1 MIERQFVRKIVLD
14 TETTGLDPKL
24 GHRIIEIGC
33 IELIHD
39 VATEGSDS
47 QYWQYINPE
56 RNMPEEAFAVHGL
69 SANFLSDKPLFADIA
84 EAFLEFIGEAPLIM
98 HNADFDMGFINAELA
113 RIGQP
118 PLETGR
124 ALDTVS
130 LARNKYPGAPVNL
143 DALCK
148 RFHIDNSGRELHGA
162 LKDARLLADVYL
174 ELIGGRQPDLA
185 LVGDKNKQQSAE
197 INMTRTVRPGR
208 PHVPSGQEL
217 ADHAAFVENLSEP
230 VWRA

>member
-1 MIERQFVRKIVLD
+1 VRKIVLD
-14 TETTGLDPKL
+14 TETTGLDPKQ

-39 VATEGSDS
+39 TVTEGPDS

-56 RNMPEEAFAVHGL
+56 RDVPEEAFAVHGL

-118 PLETGR
+118 SLETGR
-124 ALDTVS
+124 AVDTVS
-130 LARNKYPGAPVNL
+130 LARNKYPGASVNL

-148 RFHIDNSGRELHGA
+148 RFHINNSGRELHGA
-162 LKDARLLADVYL
+162 LKDAQLLAVVYL

-185 LVGDKNKQQSAE
+185 LVADKNKQQCAE
-197 INMTRTVRPGR
+197 INKPRTVRPAR
-208 PHVPSGQEL
+208 PHAPSKKET
-217 ADHAAFVENLSEP
+217 ADHAAFVENLLEP
-230 VWRA
+230 VWRT